1 MQDILLGTQVSVN
14 LSSTPTLAAL
24 LCSGLCLLPGT
35 RSWGMGAVGA
45 RNFAGLITDGFARA
59 V

>member
-14 LSSTPTLAAL
+14 LPSTPTLAAL
-24 LCSGLCLLPGT
+24 LCSGLCPPGT
-35 RSWGMGAVGA
+35 GSWGMGAVGA